1 MGLPLKIGI
10 LSISVS
16 PLEEKVSVACLML
29 RKSAQALGHKVRIYH
44 DAHFQFVLD
53 HGITKYFYKGK
64 PFITPDVMIIRASV
78 IDNIDIRISTVKY
91 LQLMKIPV
99 VNYYLPI
106 VRAKNKVRTMQ
117 ILNHH
122 GIPIPKTVV
131 LHNINDLDS
140 AAQQIGFPLILK
152 VAFGTLGIGVS
163 IIETIRSLRSTVDII
178 SANFHGSLI
187 IMQEYVKEAK
197 GKDIRVFV
205 VGNQIVAAMERKAR
219 RGEFRANF
227 SLGGSVALADLTEKE
242 KEISIEAVKAIGLHV
257 AGVDIIR
264 TSSGPKILEINANP
278 GLQGITQATGIN
290 VSEYIVRFAEKL
302 VKQKKWLLQKE
313 DILVAA

>member
-163 IIETIRSLRSTVDII
+163 IIETIRSRLVQISFAEVSDVQIKAHFETSDIEDLRHYWSGRPGLVARLLADRGLCEYFRRMEKTFNSFAADSLRKRFLAVDEYLSGDII
-178 SANFHGSLI
+178 FFLDNWISRERNLNNTELLKRLF
-187 IMQEYVKEAK
+187 
-197 GKDIRVFV
+197 
-205 VGNQIVAAMERKAR
+205 AARKT
-219 RGEFRANF
+219 
-227 SLGGSVALADLTEKE
+227 LAT
-242 KEISIEAVKAIGLHV
+242 G
-257 AGVDIIR
+257 
-264 TSSGPKILEINANP
+264 NANP
-278 GLQGITQATGIN
+278 KYILHNLAIN
-290 VSEYIVRFAEKL
+290 T
-302 VKQKKWLLQKE
+302 
-313 DILVAA
+313 